1 MDRFVQN
8 VVSRYMYSF
17 DTFFRVSKSTVEAIL
32 WWRFNIFQNCYS
44 EKQLMD
50 DLKFHMKLDKFTDN
64 AVVHRITR
72 TNSFTVNC
80 WSKCFWIDILSVA
93 SEGGVGV
100 RPFINLDK
108 QPPPPLMF
116 HSHNRKVLDVSKN
129 TFFINL
135 WFGQIWCADCK

>member
-1 MDRFVQN
+1 MHVIKLSIELCFQTGAKKMDRFVQN

-72 TNSFTVNC
+72 TNTFTVNC

-108 QPPPPLMF
+108 QPPPPPLC
-116 HSHNRKVLDVSKN
+116 SILTTERS
-129 TFFINL
+129 
-135 WFGQIWCADCK
+135 

>member
-72 TNSFTVNC
+72 TNTFTVNC

-108 QPPPPLMF
+108 QPPPPPPYVPFSQQKGVRCFQKYFL
-116 HSHNRKVLDVSKN
+116 HKLV
-129 TFFINL
+129 
-135 WFGQIWCADCK
+135 IWSNMMCRL